1 MCVLSVT
8 LIRSDEAESQCVR
21 FLTVSFFSNSSF
33 LLLLLL
39 LYFLFYF
46 FNFVTEWVEEM
57 GRILTYR
64 LLLDGGM
71 LSELVNKLVL
81 DAQSTF

>member
-1 MCVLSVT
+1 MCT
-8 LIRSDEAESQCVR
+8 FFDC
-21 FLTVSFFSNSSF
+21 FLFSNSSF